1 MTGKRR
7 SRTAIAL
14 AAMTLLAVGG
24 SLIAADLP
32 EHPLAE
38 VARLWVEPVSD
49 DPEQLTCSFSR
60 PQISLLEKLNRA
72 DRDHLVELGEIVV
85 PDRWDLHDLAYSPL
99 AVHYAAL
106 EDFAKAVVV
115 HKPGQV
121 FGAYERGR
129 LVRWGPLNSGA
140 ASSPTPDG
148 LFYLNW
154 KSTGRH
160 STVNRNWFLRWYFNF
175 HNRRGHS
182 FHHYELPG
190 RPVSHGCLR
199 LLERDAKWLY
209 EWGDEWTLG
218 LRERTIEDPGTPV
231 LILGK
236 YDHAEPAPWR
246 TARRLEA
253 GGRLPFA
260 EDMILVTLLGSQLT
274 LQMEAGGLDLRGSD

>member
-1 MTGKRR
+1 MGGACFRR
-7 SRTAIAL
+7 
-14 AAMTLLAVGG
+14 
-24 SLIAADLP
+24 
-32 EHPLAE
+32 
-38 VARLWVEPVSD
+38 
-49 DPEQLTCSFSR
+49 PEQLTCSFSR

-129 LVRWGPLNSGA
+129 LVRWGPVNSGA

-175 HNRRGHS
+175 HNRRGTRFTTTS
-182 FHHYELPG
+182 CRAGLSATAACGCWKGMPSGSTSGATNG
-190 RPVSHGCLR
+190 RSASANGR
-199 LLERDAKWLY
+199 S
-209 EWGDEWTLG
+209 
-218 LRERTIEDPGTPV
+218 RTP
-231 LILGK
+231 
-236 YDHAEPAPWR
+236 
-246 TARRLEA
+246 ARR
-253 GGRLPFA
+253 F
-260 EDMILVTLLGSQLT
+260 
-274 LQMEAGGLDLRGSD
+274 